1 MNFETIIVFITA
13 PSSEVADEIAEV
25 LLEGKLAAC
34 VNVIPGV
41 RSIYTWKGKREV
53 DQEVLMVVKS
63 RAVLFENKLVP
74 AVQKV
79 HPYDVPEIIALPVVL
94 GSQSYLEWVQSETSH
109 D

>member
-1 MNFETIIVFITA
+1 MNFEAIIVFITA
-13 PSSEVADEIAEV
+13 PSSDVADQIADV

-41 RSIYTWKGKREV
+41 RSIYTWNSKRQV

-63 RAVLFENKLVP
+63 RAELFEDKLVP
-74 AVQKV
+74 AVHKI

-94 GSQSYLEWVQSETSH
+94 GSQSYLDWIQAETRQ